1 MASQRGVAAAAVARR
16 RPAPA
21 GRQPGRGIGAERI
34 SLHLHRKRTEE
45 LTPPDAVRLRELLA
59 RLIEADVRFVLVGGL
74 AVNAWGYLRATR
86 DVDFVPDP
94 DPENLARL
102 NSLLTDLGGRVDVD
116 GKLLAGTAISTFLRT
131 GDRTLVATE
140 LGQVDVL
147 QGLPQVPPFAA
158 LDERAKDVDLD
169 GIVIRVCS
177 LEHLIEMKRSSER
190 ARDREDL
197 VALEAVQEED
207 QKGK

>member
-1 MASQRGVAAAAVARR
+1 MTPD
-16 RPAPA
+16 PA
-21 GRQPGRGIGAERI
+21 
-34 SLHLHRKRTEE
+34 
-45 LTPPDAVRLRELLA
+45 RLRELLA

-102 NSLLTDLGGRVDVD
+102 NALLNDLGGKVDVG
-116 GKLLAGTAISTFLRT
+116 GKLLAGSAISTFLRT

-147 QGLPQVPPFAA
+147 QGLAQVPPFSV
-158 LDERAKDVDLD
+158 LDERAKEVDLD
-169 GIVIRVCS
+169 GLVVRVCS
-177 LEHLIEMKRSSER
+177 LEHLIEMKRASER
-190 ARDREDL
+190 ARDRDDL
-197 VALEAVQEED
+197 AALEAVQKEDEE
-207 QKGK
+207 GK

>member
-1 MASQRGVAAAAVARR
+1 
-16 RPAPA
+16 
-21 GRQPGRGIGAERI
+21 
-34 SLHLHRKRTEE
+34 
-45 LTPPDAVRLRELLA
+45 LTPDPVRLRELLA
-59 RLIEADVRFVLVGGL
+59 RLIEAEVRFVLVGGL

-94 DPENLARL
+94 DPQNLARL
-102 NSLLTDLGGRVDVD
+102 DSLLTDLGGKVDVG
-116 GKLLAGTAISTFLRT
+116 GKLLGGTAISTFLRT

-158 LDERAKDVDLD
+158 LEAKAKDVDL
-169 GIVIRVCS
+169 GGLVVRVCS
-177 LEHLIEMKRSSER
+177 LEHLIEMKRSSGR

-197 VALEAVQEED
+197 AALEAVQEED

>member
-1 MASQRGVAAAAVARR
+1 MTAD
-16 RPAPA
+16 P
-21 GRQPGRGIGAERI
+21 
-34 SLHLHRKRTEE
+34 L
-45 LTPPDAVRLRELLA
+45 RLRELLA

-94 DPENLARL
+94 DAENLARL
-102 NSLLTDLGGRVDVD
+102 DALLRDLGGKVDVD
-116 GKLLAGTAISTFLRT
+116 GKLLDGNAISTFLRT

-147 QGLPQVPPFAA
+147 QGLPQVPSFAA
-158 LDERAKDVDLD
+158 LEKEAKDVDLD
-169 GIVIRVCS
+169 GLVVRVCS
-177 LEHLIEMKRSSER
+177 LEHLIQMKRSSER

-197 VALEAVQEED
+197 AALEAVEEEGQE
-207 QKGK
+207 GK